1 MYSYEFK
8 VMKENGLHVRVAAT
22 LIAKL
27 QSIFQSHEK
36 LRNTFLEYRG
46 QTVSITHLISL
57 VSLKIRRGESVLI
70 HCEDPLSPIDQE
82 GIAQMLQSQQDDRIQ
97 KEADRV
103 LMESSLTFDVILEH
117 ILSGIIVVNKENR
130 ITFVN
135 KEAERL
141 LGLPEKALIN
151 NKADEVIPQSKLDYI
166 LKTGKK
172 EVAKRQQLSNRV
184 IMTNRSP
191 IMFEQEIIGAAAIF
205 QDISNIE
212 ALSRELTEV
221 KKLQKE
227 LELVLQS
234 VDDLIGLSDS
244 SGKLIFL
251 NPALIRLMEEEN
263 LDNHVK
269 SIVGDD
275 IWSEINTKHI
285 SHVKLISFDKNASYI
300 VRINPTIVEGD
311 FRGTVLTLSPIDD
324 MKLILEQ
331 LNIEKERTRYLEREL
346 SKHQLFDEAFNQLIG
361 ESSTFKETI
370 SMANKV
376 AKTDATVLIRG
387 ESGTGKEL
395 VAKAIHGASIRK
407 GKPFIRVN
415 CAAIPP
421 QLIESELFGHEKG
434 AFTGAINT
442 RKGKFELANQGTIF
456 LDEIGDLNI
465 DLQSK
470 ILRVLQEKEIERVGG
485 YETIALNVRII
496 AATHQNLEKMVEKGT
511 FREDL
516 YYRLNVV
523 PIHLPPLR
531 KRLSDIPLLVEYF
544 RLQYNE
550 HLGKS
555 INKYEEGFIEVLM
568 KYPWPGNIRELKN
581 IMERLITLEDGDTL
595 LIRDLPDYIINPS
608 ELHSKNRKEILL
620 DSLEDSSIQTME
632 DYEKLIYT
640 HAVQLFPSFNQIAK
654 ALGVTHKTVAS
665 KVRKYHL
672 DSLVG
677 KKYQHN

>member
-8 VMKENGLHVRVAAT
+8 VMKDNGLHVRVAAT

-27 QSIFQSHEK
+27 QSIFHSHEK
-36 LRNTFLEYRG
+36 LRNTILEYRG
-46 QTVSITHLISL
+46 QKVSITHFISL
-57 VSLKIRRGESVLI
+57 VSLKIRRGDSVKI
-70 HCEDPLSPIDQE
+70 HCEDPLSPKDQE
-82 GIAQMLQSQQDDRIQ
+82 DIAQMLQSQQDDRIQ

-103 LMESSLTFDVILEH
+103 LMENSLTFDVILQH

-151 NKADEVIPQSKLDYI
+151 NKADEVIPQSNLNYI

-191 IMFEQEIIGAAAIF
+191 IMFDQEIIGAVAIF

-212 ALSRELTEV
+212 ALSRELSEV

-251 NPALIRLMEEEN
+251 NPGLIRLMEEEK
-263 LDNHVK
+263 LVNHVK
-269 SIVGDD
+269 SIIGDD
-275 IWSEINTKHI
+275 IWREINTKHI
-285 SHVKLISFDKNASYI
+285 SRVKFISFDKNQSYI
-300 VRINPTIVEGD
+300 VRINPTVVEGD
-311 FRGTVLTLSPIDD
+311 FRGSVLTLSPIDD

-331 LNIEKERTRYLEREL
+331 LQIEKERTRYLEREL

-370 SMANKV
+370 SIANKV

-395 VAKAIHGASIRK
+395 VAKAIHVASMRK

-442 RKGKFELANQGTIF
+442 RKGKFELANHGTIF

-465 DLQSK
+465 DLQAK

-485 YETIALNVRII
+485 YETIALNVRIV
-496 AATHQNLEKMVEKGT
+496 AATHQNLEDMVERGS

-531 KRLSDIPLLVEYF
+531 KRFSDIPLLVEYF

-555 INKYEEGFIEVLM
+555 INKYEEGFIDILM
-568 KYPWPGNIRELKN
+568 KYRWPGNIRELQN
-581 IMERLITLEDGDTL
+581 IMERLITLEDGDAL
-595 LIRDLPDYIINPS
+595 SIRDLPDHIINSS
-608 ELHSKNRKEILL
+608 ELHNKDRKEILL
-620 DSLEDSSIQTME
+620 GSLEDSPIQTMDE
-632 DYEKLIYT
+632 YEKLIYT
-640 HAVQLFPSFNQIAK
+640 HAVQLFPSYNQIAK

-665 KVRKYHL
+665 KVKKYHL
-672 DSLVG
+672 NNLVG